1 MMEKVNSENDL
12 VVIIVIMGVFVIVEE
27 RFCSKECK
35 DVL

>member
-27 RFCSKECK
+27 RLYSKEC
-35 DVL
+35 